1 MPLTF
6 NINEK
11 ISHDAVSK
19 LFVCEKCGYSSN
31 HKGDFNKHVNKKK
44 PCNIENANDT
54 IDTSIYVEHIPVAEP
69 INVASNLNDNMSW
82 LEQEN
87 KINNAMAIAEEAR
100 ARTVALNMAIS
111 SIKDLSDTVKSLK
124 SEVDTLKTELASV
137 KQTNEL
143 FMQKRKWLTDE
154 EKENIRPKIVEI
166 IVNTFVKNYIGRGS
180 LGMTPDKLYEITDM
194 KTRIDIMSNVIIN
207 HSRNENECI
216 RIANKIST
224 LNVNLTKHVNTL
236 MSEIDQKLTIGQNAQ
251 SQYLLFYDYK
261 IIYFAFYEVQHY
273 YVKISLTDPE
283 INKIRY
289 KSIEDGGLIF
299 Q

>member
-1 MPLTF
+1 MTCDP
-6 NINEK
+6 NIIEVETKEPDVNVTIEITEK
-11 ISHDAVSK
+11 NK
-19 LFVCEKCGYSSN
+19 LEETQSN
-31 HKGDFNKHVNKKK
+31 IPTNQIVDIKDVT
-44 PCNIENANDT
+44 ET
-54 IDTSIYVEHIPVAEP
+54 IDLSTQEP
-69 INVASNLNDNMSW
+69 QPTNNTTTQLNSNLIW
-82 LEQEN
+82 LEQET

-100 ARTVALNMAIS
+100 ARTVALNMAVS
-111 SIKDLSDTVKSLK
+111 SIKDLADTVKSLK
-124 SEVDTLKTELASV
+124 SEVDTLKTELAYV

-143 FMQKRKWLTDE
+143 LMQKRKWLTDE

-224 LNVNLTKHVNTL
+224 LNVNLTKHVNSIL
-236 MSEIDQKLTIGQNAQ
+236 SEIDQKLTIGQYAQ

-261 IIYFAFYEVQHY
+261 IIYFAFYETQHY
-273 YVKISLTDPE
+273 YIKNSLTEPE
-283 INKIRY
+283 INKKLY
-289 KSIEDGGLIF
+289 TSIEDGGRVY